1 MIINIGMCEDDFYT
15 VPKTMSNV
23 VARDCTVYGECS
35 VMNPSFLL
43 RYFSG
48 IESTTYCEIP
58 DWGKFYY
65 VSDVILMP
73 GKRARIICTEDVLQS
88 KWGQLQ
94 NVMARVSRQEKV
106 GMGDM
111 YDSEYPTRLSNTIT
125 KLPFSV
131 ENPFGTGESY
141 LMTVIGGN
149 RGGSSD

>member
-1 MIINIGMCEDDFYT
+1 MIINIGTCGDDFYT
-15 VPKTMSNV
+15 VPKQMSNV
-23 VARDCTVYGECS
+23 VAKDCTVYGECS

-65 VSDVILMP
+65 VSDVVLMP

-88 KWGQLQ
+88 KWDQLK

-106 GMGDM
+106 GLADM
-111 YDSEYPTRLSNTIT
+111 YDSEYPVRLTNVIN
-125 KLPFSV
+125 KYAFSV
-131 ENPFGTGESY
+131 ENPFGTGGSY
-141 LMTVIGGN
+141 LLTVIGGN
-149 RGGSSD
+149 GGSSE

>member
-1 MIINIGMCEDDFYT
+1 MIINIGMCGDDFYT
-15 VPKTMSNV
+15 VPKQMSNV
-23 VARDCTVYGECS
+23 VAKDCTVYGECS

-65 VSDVILMP
+65 VSDVVLMP

-88 KWGQLQ
+88 KWSQLQ

-106 GMGDM
+106 GLGDM
-111 YDSEYPTRLSNTIT
+111 YDSEYPVRVTNAI
-125 KLPFSV
+125 KKYPFSV
-131 ENPFGTGESY
+131 ANPFGTGGSY
-141 LMTVIGGN
+141 LLTVIGGN
-149 RGGSSD
+149 GGSSE

>member
-1 MIINIGMCEDDFYT
+1 MIINIGTCGDDFYT
-15 VPKTMSNV
+15 VPKQMSNV
-23 VARDCTVYGECS
+23 VAKDCTVYGECS

-106 GMGDM
+106 GLADM
-111 YDSEYPTRLSNTIT
+111 YDSEYPVRVTNAI
-125 KLPFSV
+125 KKYPFSV
-131 ENPFGTGESY
+131 ANPFGTGGSY
-141 LMTVIGGN
+141 LLTVIGGN
-149 RGGSSD
+149 GGSSE

>member
-1 MIINIGMCEDDFYT
+1 MIINIGMCGDDFYT
-15 VPKTMSNV
+15 VPKQMSNV
-23 VARDCTVYGECS
+23 VAKDCTVYGECS

-88 KWGQLQ
+88 KWSQLQ

-106 GMGDM
+106 GLADM
-111 YDSEYPTRLSNTIT
+111 YDGEYPVRLTNVIN
-125 KLPFSV
+125 KYKFSV
-131 ENPFGTGESY
+131 ENPFGTGGSY
-141 LMTVIGGN
+141 LLTVIGGN
-149 RGGSSD
+149 GGSSE